1 MISPRSMASAYVIF
15 LLMLCI
21 GKALAAP
28 ITVELP
34 NQGTELYYSEA
45 VRLSQVL
52 IDAQRVEP
60 ERFVLANH
68 FALLDKKSD
77 MTAEKKNIFG
87 QLEQRA
93 SKPNN
98 ESLNQ
103 SSQAILDQLKQ
114 FTYLRRLPY
123 RLDADWARSQIA
135 TDPVLAFQN
144 KNAGLRFRLLQ
155 SKRPTQI
162 RLMGAIE
169 KPTLMPFKPH
179 WKLSDYIENHHVN
192 LLSGA
197 QKSLAFVIQPDGEM
211 TQLPYGWWNGKEV
224 YFAPGATIFIG
235 LRSLAWENEEL
246 NLKIVEL
253 LTHKVGL

>member
-1 MISPRSMASAYVIF
+1 M
-15 LLMLCI
+15 
-21 GKALAAP
+21 AAP

-34 NQGTELYYSEA
+34 NQETALYYSRA

-52 IDAQRVEP
+52 IDAQRIEP
-60 ERFVLANH
+60 NRFALANH
-68 FALLDKKSD
+68 LALLDKKSE
-77 MTAEKKNIFG
+77 MTTEKKEVFN

-103 SSQAILDQLKQ
+103 SSQAILEQLKT

-123 RLDADWARSQIA
+123 RLDADWARSQIS

-144 KNAGLRFRLLQ
+144 ENTELRFRLLQ
-155 SKRPTQI
+155 STRPTQI
-162 RLMGAIE
+162 RLMGAID
-169 KPTLMPFKPH
+169 KPSLVPFEAH
-179 WKLSDYIENHHVN
+179 WQLSDYLDNHHIN

-211 TQLPYGWWNGKEV
+211 IQLPYGWWNGKEV

-246 NLKIVEL
+246 NLQIVEL